1 MARKTQHN
9 WLDTAVQVL
18 AEVGFNGLTIEALT
32 QRLGVTKGSFY
43 HHFGSYQGFKTRFL
57 QFYEEE
63 GTLAVIEMAED
74 VETPQEK
81 LCRLFE
87 IIVSFSELSTRPEVA
102 LRAWALQDDEV
113 RRVQQRV
120 DERRTGYVQ
129 ALLNQ
134 ILGNETQAL
143 TAARLLY
150 AVLVGAEQ
158 MQPPITGT
166 DLQKLFDEILHFY
179 GII

>member
-1 MARKTQHN
+1 MTRKTQRD
-9 WLDTAVQVL
+9 WLETAVSLL
-18 AEVGFNGLTIEALT
+18 AESGFKSLTIEALT

-57 QFYEEE
+57 EYYEET
-63 GTLAVIEMAED
+63 GTLAVIEKAE
-74 VETPQEK
+74 EAGTPQAK

-87 IIVSFSELSTRPEVA
+87 IVVTFSELSARPEVA
-102 LRAWALQDDEV
+102 LRAWALQDEAV
-113 RRVQQRV
+113 RQMQQRV

-134 ILGNETQAL
+134 IMEDEAQAL

-150 AVLVGAEQ
+150 ATLVGAEQ
-158 MQPPITGT
+158 MQPPVTGV
-166 DLQKLFDEILHFY
+166 DLQKLFDEILRFY
-179 GII
+179 GVI